1 MPTREEEHLN
11 HEPLDNVNF
20 EQLNEG
26 INTYISQE
34 EILSCIKKLKNN
46 KASGEDHIINEYIK
60 STSGLFLPIYEK
72 IFNLIFETGFLPDIW
87 LIGSI
92 KPIYK
97 NKGNPLD
104 PKNFRPITILS
115 CLGKLFTA
123 ILNERLRVFSEEVFL
138 LEENQFGFRKS
149 YSTTDSIFT
158 LFSFFEILKSK
169 KKKLFCAFVDFEKA
183 FDTVWRVAL
192 WYKLLLNNIN
202 GKMYNVIL
210 NMYNDVKSCINYNN
224 CKSAYFSC
232 DIGVR
237 QGVNLFLF
245 CLHCS

>member
-1 MPTREEEHLN
+1 
-11 HEPLDNVNF
+11 
-20 EQLNEG
+20 
-26 INTYISQE
+26 
-34 EILSCIKKLKNN
+34 
-46 KASGEDHIINEYIK
+46 
-60 STSGLFLPIYEK
+60 
-72 IFNLIFETGFLPDIW
+72 
-87 LIGSI
+87 
-92 KPIYK
+92 
-97 NKGNPLD
+97 
-104 PKNFRPITILS
+104 
-115 CLGKLFTA
+115 
-123 ILNERLRVFSEEVFL
+123 VFSEEVFL

-237 QGVNLFLF
+237 QGENM
-245 CLHCS
+245 